1 LFACFAAVAM
11 RVEIIFSLI
20 ALIQKLSGVLFCS
33 RVELIGT
40 QVDGIMSPSGLKTF
54 CKRDF
59 SRSGT
64 INFSKFAK
72 F

>member
-1 LFACFAAVAM
+1 M

-59 SRSGT
+59 FHVQEQST
-64 INFSKFAK
+64 FQNLPNFRPV
-72 F
+72 